1 MTDAAPRFSVII
13 TSAASLQEVL
23 TCLSTIIQQSCSQ
36 RLEIIVS
43 YSADDASPETIA
55 TDYPDVICLR
65 LPRATPLPR
74 LLGVAL
80 ARATGEIVAIT
91 DASCG
96 IDAHWVSA
104 ILQAHAGPYPIIGGA
119 VEPDG
124 LRTLVDW
131 AAYFCDYG
139 QFMLPLTEG
148 VVNEVPGNNISIKR
162 WALARGREFVEG
174 EFWKTYWCRRMQAEG
189 SSLYTAPSIVVY
201 YRKSFRLWQY
211 LVHRFHNGRCFAGM
225 RLSQFSQ
232 VVRGVYVAAS
242 PVLPILFCVRILR
255 AVLPKRRYSGRLL
268 YSFPIIVLA
277 TASWALG
284 ECVGYLL
291 GPGVS
296 CRHVG

>member
-1 MTDAAPRFSVII
+1 VII
-13 TSAASLQEVL
+13 TSTSSLQEVL
-23 TCLSTIIQQSCSQ
+23 TCLSTITQQSCRQ
-36 RLEIIVS
+36 RLEIIVP
-43 YSADDASPETIA
+43 YGADDASPETIA
-55 TDYPDVICLR
+55 TNYPDVICIR
-65 LPRATPLPR
+65 LQRATPLPR
-74 LLGVAL
+74 LLGAAL
-80 ARATGEIVAIT
+80 ARATGEVVAIT

-104 ILQAHAGPYPIIGGA
+104 ILQAHAGPHPIIGGA
-119 VEPDG
+119 VEPEG

-148 VVNEVPGNNISIKR
+148 VVNEVPGNNISVKR
-162 WALARGREFVEG
+162 RALARGREFVEG
-174 EFWKTYWCRRMQAEG
+174 EFWKSSWCRRMQMEG
-189 SSLYTAPSIVVY
+189 LSLYTVPSIVVY

-225 RLSQFSQ
+225 RLAQLSH
-232 VVRGVYVAAS
+232 VGRGVYVAAS
-242 PVLPILFCVRILR
+242 PVLPALFCARLLKT
-255 AVLPKRRYSGRLL
+255 VLPKRRYLGRLCR
-268 YSFPIIVLA
+268 SFPIIALA